1 VCFLIHKNC
10 LVKLLEP
17 DEPPIPM
24 RGHSPTFITKW
35 VDYSVKYG
43 FGFQLTDGSVGV
55 LFPDTTRMLLTAD
68 DRYDGQ
74 IRYFLLLCSAT
85 LYNLQQI
92 FKHTS
97 VVYSCVAFTSTN
109 LLGHSA

>member
-1 VCFLIHKNC
+1 M
-10 LVKLLEP
+10 KLLEP

-43 FGFQLTDGSVGV
+43 FGFQLSDGSVGV

-68 DRYDGQ
+68 DRYLADKYVTFCYG
-74 IRYFLLLCSAT
+74 
-85 LYNLQQI
+85 
-92 FKHTS
+92 
-97 VVYSCVAFTSTN
+97 VV
-109 LLGHSA
+109 